1 MSAKQ
6 RKILKISIITILFF
20 ILISIGLVYFFFK
33 EVIFREVGDGI
44 VNLLPKREITF
55 QISPSIKDESEES
68 SIIEAVDNSK
78 QAVVPIFTSESNSKL
93 VGSAVLISAGGS
105 VVTNNQVISNSTQKY
120 FVALGEETYPISQ
133 INIDNSS
140 SLVFAKISGS
150 KFKFLNLGNS
160 NDLKLGQKIISL
172 SRSSDRQSKVSAGI
186 ISSFGEDIDTDI
198 NSGLIGSG
206 GPILT
211 SKGEFIGIAGV
222 KESKGLRSV
231 VAIPTNEIKELQAKY
246 LAQNISSVLGTGIVA
261 SKSQKG
267 FLGIGFFFK
276 DLKEYINSGQPI
288 GPVIDGVVSGSP
300 ADVAGMKV
308 TDIIVSINGQ
318 DFNDENE
325 LTDFIKSQN
334 PRQNLAIKIFRK
346 DKLIDINAIVGEK
359 N

>member
-1 MSAKQ
+1 MTAKQ
-6 RKILKISIITILFF
+6 RKILKISIITILFI
-20 ILISIGLVYFFFK
+20 ILITIGLVYFFFK
-33 EVIFREVGDGI
+33 EVLFREVGDSLA
-44 VNLLPKREITF
+44 NLLPKREITF
-55 QISPSIKDESEES
+55 QITPTIKNESEET
-68 SIIEAVDNSK
+68 SIIDAVDNSK
-78 QAVVPIFTSESNSKL
+78 QAVVSIFTSESNSKL
-93 VGSAVLISAGGS
+93 VGSGVLISSEGS

-120 FVALGEETYPISQ
+120 FVALGGETYPISQ
-133 INIDNSS
+133 IYIDNSS

-150 KFKFLNLGNS
+150 EFKFLNMGNS
-160 NDLKLGQKIISL
+160 NDLKLGQKVISL
-172 SRSSDRQSKVSAGI
+172 SSSSDRQSKVSAGI

-211 SKGEFIGIAGV
+211 SKGEFIGISQV
-222 KESKGLRSV
+222 KESKGLKSV
-231 VAIPTNEIKELQAKY
+231 VAIPTNKIKELQAKY

-300 ADVAGMKV
+300 ADVAGIKV
-308 TDIIVSINGQ
+308 TDIIVSINSQ
-318 DFNDENE
+318 EFNDENE

-334 PRQNLAIKIFRK
+334 PGQNLAIKIFRK
-346 DKLIDINAIVGEK
+346 DKLIDINATIGEK